1 MTKGLPS
8 QSGPIGEVTEPPKLD
23 LETYIQNYTGTTKFE
38 RLLFI
43 GLHSTVLRAEALK
56 SAVAE
61 AKKGR
66 NVAHY
71 NAAQDAYSRVAPDE
85 PEAQHD
91 DQWVA
96 SMEKQNKVEGARL
109 EAELKG
115 YKNNLIKES
124 IRIGNEDCGR
134 FYQSTGNLQKAYEA
148 YQRMRQDAIIN
159 KHIIELNKH
168 LTTITI
174 EQKNWL
180 GAVNHAQKLLSV
192 TEQTQTEEA
201 KAVQPFIK
209 IAQGLAFMAQKK
221 YSDAAT
227 SFLGVGT
234 GMDAPAIMSGNDVA
248 IYGGLCALASIDRDQ
263 LQKRVLNSTTFRS
276 YLELEPEVRR
286 AITSFVNGRYSVCLS
301 ILEGYRNDYL
311 LDIHLSS
318 HVSDIFRLIRSKSI
332 AQYFIP
338 FSCVTLESL
347 NASFAQSGESIE
359 EELLGMIK
367 NGTLNARLDT
377 IKGTL
382 NAVIPSPRAQL
393 QQKTLDSVKEYER
406 ELRQRILRMNVINA
420 GLELEPKNGASVGG
434 DQSTDFDQIDF
445 ETIGSPPYGSS
456 FKDLEGDET
465 LG

>member
-1 MTKGLPS
+1 
-8 QSGPIGEVTEPPKLD
+8 
-23 LETYIQNYTGTTKFE
+23 
-38 RLLFI
+38 
-43 GLHSTVLRAEALK
+43 
-56 SAVAE
+56 
-61 AKKGR
+61 
-66 NVAHY
+66 
-71 NAAQDAYSRVAPDE
+71 
-85 PEAQHD
+85 
-91 DQWVA
+91 
-96 SMEKQNKVEGARL
+96 
-109 EAELKG
+109 
-115 YKNNLIKES
+115 
-124 IRIGNEDCGR
+124 
-134 FYQSTGNLQKAYEA
+134 
-148 YQRMRQDAIIN
+148 MRQDAIIN

-367 NGTLNARLDT
+367 NGTLNARVDT
-377 IKGTL
+377 IKGVSST
-382 NAVIPSPRAQL
+382 IYPRLLSCTNYLA
-393 QQKTLDSVKEYER
+393 D
-406 ELRQRILRMNVINA
+406 A
-420 GLELEPKNGASVGG
+420 
-434 DQSTDFDQIDF
+434 
-445 ETIGSPPYGSS
+445 
-456 FKDLEGDET
+456 
-465 LG
+465 

>member
-1 MTKGLPS
+1 
-8 QSGPIGEVTEPPKLD
+8 
-23 LETYIQNYTGTTKFE
+23 
-38 RLLFI
+38 
-43 GLHSTVLRAEALK
+43 
-56 SAVAE
+56 
-61 AKKGR
+61 
-66 NVAHY
+66 
-71 NAAQDAYSRVAPDE
+71 
-85 PEAQHD
+85 
-91 DQWVA
+91 
-96 SMEKQNKVEGARL
+96 
-109 EAELKG
+109 
-115 YKNNLIKES
+115 
-124 IRIGNEDCGR
+124 
-134 FYQSTGNLQKAYEA
+134 
-148 YQRMRQDAIIN
+148 MRQDAIIN

-234 GMDAPAIMSGNDVA
+234 GMDASAIMSGNDVA

-263 LQKRVLNSTTFRS
+263 LQKKVLNSSTFRS

-347 NASFAQSGESIE
+347 NASFAKSGESIE

-367 NGTLNARLDT
+367 NGTLNARVDT
-377 IKGTL
+377 IKGVSFISLQPILSGTDYSVD
-382 NAVIPSPRAQL
+382 AQCSHPVSPSPTAAENPGFS
-393 QQKTLDSVKEYER
+393 KG
-406 ELRQRILRMNVINA
+406 I
-420 GLELEPKNGASVGG
+420 
-434 DQSTDFDQIDF
+434 
-445 ETIGSPPYGSS
+445 
-456 FKDLEGDET
+456 
-465 LG
+465 